1 MSIHANEQASGNLA
15 KILDVMEDGVYVIR
29 EDMTVEYMNRAMA
42 RDREPALG
50 RRCHEAIFGRNAVCP
65 WCRANEV
72 FAGNEIRREHRIRD
86 LGRTYDI
93 LEYPVRNPEGG
104 LSKVSIYRDITQRK
118 TRERTLRT
126 SREDYTRLFEH
137 VGVGVYISS
146 KEGRFLNANQALLDM
161 LGYASK
167 EEFLK
172 IDITE
177 DLYLR
182 ALDRRK
188 FQDMIERDGRVI
200 DYEVEF
206 KRKDGSPVPVLLT
219 SHVRQDAQGMVLGYE
234 GIIADQS
241 HRKQMEREL
250 REAHHFLN
258 MIVHNSPNA
267 IMATNMKGDIILW
280 NRSAEET
287 LGYAAADVIGRMNIR
302 AIYPEGMANHTQV
315 QVPDLSETLCGSSRP
330 GHFNGVTT
338 VVTKLFNIV
347 QPDVAVFGEK
357 DYQQLS
363 IVRKMVKDLC
373 MPIRVVG
380 VETARDEDGLAKS
393 SRNGYLSEEQRRIA
407 PVLHQTLVSC
417 RDAIACGF
425 DNFLQLESHARMK
438 LLQAGFEPDY
448 FAIRDARTLRAVTD
462 ETEEIAILTAARLG
476 ATRLIDNVRLA
487 TNPVSDWRM
496 LAGG

>member
-1 MSIHANEQASGNLA
+1 M
-15 KILDVMEDGVYVIR
+15 
-29 EDMTVEYMNRAMA
+29 
-42 RDREPALG
+42 
-50 RRCHEAIFGRNAVCP
+50 
-65 WCRANEV
+65 
-72 FAGNEIRREHRIRD
+72 
-86 LGRTYDI
+86 RTYDSSAPLQAALHAARQQGQTI
-93 LEYPVRNPEGG
+93 AFVPTMGNLHEGHLDLVRKARS
-104 LSKVSIYRDITQRK
+104 LCDVVVVSIFVNPLQFGP
-118 TRERTLRT
+118 
-126 SREDYTRLFEH
+126 S
-137 VGVGVYISS
+137 
-146 KEGRFLNANQALLDM
+146 
-161 LGYASK
+161 
-167 EEFLK
+167 
-172 IDITE
+172 E
-177 DLYLR
+177 DL
-182 ALDRRK
+182 
-188 FQDMIERDGRVI
+188 
-200 DYEVEF
+200 
-206 KRKDGSPVPVLLT
+206 
-219 SHVRQDAQGMVLGYE
+219 DAYPRTM
-234 GIIADQS
+234 
-241 HRKQMEREL
+241 
-250 REAHHFLN
+250 
-258 MIVHNSPNA
+258 
-267 IMATNMKGDIILW
+267 
-280 NRSAEET
+280 
-287 LGYAAADVIGRMNIR
+287 AADKEKLFAEGTHMLYAPGVEE
-302 AIYPEGMANHTQV
+302 IYPEGMENHTQV

-347 QPDVAVFGEK
+347 QPDIAVFGEK

-380 VETARDEDGLAKS
+380 VATARDEDGLAKS